1 MTMHSFAKGAVV
13 FVLAVAMTVLSACS
27 DQQPTTPGSPG
38 SNGASALG
46 SSQYNAALP
55 PPSPSGT
62 VVGGAVDQA
71 DSQNLTDY
79 LKNHHLPLVN
89 GQVVMSPAGKRQV
102 ILFGYVASQY
112 GKSDAEQKARTF
124 LNDPQ
129 LLVDNR
135 ITISPELAGSEGG
148 GSSNGSS
155 NGSSSASS
163 GGSGSNYDPYA
174 QSNSIQ
180 AYQQQGAGFNPYAA
194 QQQYPT
200 NNFSGL
206 NLLMGL
212 LGGGMSIGGGGGGF
226 GGGFGGGYGG
236 FGGGPPSSFGGYGYP
251 SYPPPPMGSGFP

>member
-1 MTMHSFAKGAVV
+1 MTMRPFVKGVAIFA
-13 FVLAVAMTVLSACS
+13 LAVALTALGACAP
-27 DQQPTTPGSPG
+27 QQPSTPGS
-38 SNGASALG
+38 SGAAAIG
-46 SSQYNAALP
+46 SSQYNASLP

-102 ILFGYVASQY
+102 ILFGYVASEY
-112 GKSDAEQKARTF
+112 GKSDAEQKTRTF

-129 LLVDNR
+129 VLVDNR

-148 GSSNGSS
+148 HGNGSS
-155 NGSSSASS
+155 NGSSASNS
-163 GGSGSNYDPYA
+163 GGSGSYDPYA
-174 QSNSIQ
+174 TSNSIQ
-180 AYQQQGAGFNPYAA
+180 AYQQQGQFDPYAA

-226 GGGFGGGYGG
+226 GGGFGGGGYGGGFGG

>member
-1 MTMHSFAKGAVV
+1 MRALAKGVAGCT
-13 FVLAVAMTVLSACS
+13 LAVALTALGACTP
-27 DQQPTTPGSPG
+27 QQATPGLPG
-38 SNGASALG
+38 SGGASAIG
-46 SSQYNAALP
+46 ASSQYNASLP

-62 VVGGAVDQA
+62 VVGGTVDQA

-89 GQVVMSPAGKRQV
+89 GQVVTSPAGKRQV

-129 LLVDNR
+129 VLVDNR
-135 ITISPELAGSEGG
+135 ITISPELAASEGAD
-148 GSSNGSS
+148 
-155 NGSSSASS
+155 GSSSGSSASNS
-163 GGSGSNYDPYA
+163 GGSASNYDPYA
-174 QSNSIQ
+174 TSNSIH
-180 AYQQQGAGFNPYAA
+180 AYQQQGQFDPYAA
-194 QQQYPT
+194 QQQYPS

-206 NLLMGL
+206 NLLLGL

-236 FGGGPPSSFGGYGYP
+236 GFGGFGGGPPSSFGGYGYP
-251 SYPPPPMGSGFP
+251 SYPPPPVGSGFP